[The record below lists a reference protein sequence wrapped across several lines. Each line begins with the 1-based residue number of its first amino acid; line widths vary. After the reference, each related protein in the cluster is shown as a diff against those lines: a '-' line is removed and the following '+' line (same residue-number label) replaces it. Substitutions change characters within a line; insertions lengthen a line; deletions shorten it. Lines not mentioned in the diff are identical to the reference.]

1 MNGGGF
7 LLDRDSSRD
16 RGSEQSFVGDRVFSR
31 APPGMGIG
39 HRTGRMPAE
48 YRPGITSPDSDT
60 PLPYCFVATAREEA
74 V

>member
-16 RGSEQSFVGDRVFSR
+16 RGSEQSFVGDRVFSPAR
-31 APPGMGIG
+31 SMGIG
-39 HRTGRMPAE
+39 
-48 YRPGITSPDSDT
+48 
-60 PLPYCFVATAREEA
+60 REAA